1 MLAAQITDATTD
13 QSALVALKSH
23 ITNDPQNI
31 LITNWSATTSVCS
44 WVGVT
49 CNLRHHRVVTLNL
62 SFMSLTGTIPPNLG
76 NLSFLVTWSLRNNS
90 FHGTLPHELTRLRR
104 LKLIIFTN
112 NNLTGNIPPWFGSFS
127 KLQAFSLDGNQFS
140 GSTPT
145 AICNLSALQLIN
157 GFEGKSAV
165 R

>member
-31 LITNWSATTSVCS
+31 LTTNWSATTSVCS
-44 WVGVT
+44 WAGVT
-49 CNLRHHRVVTLNL
+49 CNLRHHRVMTLNL

-112 NNLTGNIPPWFGSFS
+112 NNLTGNIPPWFGSLS
-127 KLQAFSLDGNQFS
+127 KLQAFSLEGNQFS